1 MDRAADGRAAPA
13 CAAAGQ
19 FDAGQCWSYRLGGE
33 GVVADGMRVQVSA
46 ESLAEG
52 AIEPDL
58 IAGNVESDGA
68 DVDGDETYY
77 WTRRQARR
85 SLAFWRDLYRTL
97 TR

>member
-1 MDRAADGRAAPA
+1 
-13 CAAAGQ
+13 
-19 FDAGQCWSYRLGGE
+19 
-33 GVVADGMRVQVSA
+33 VADGMRVQVSA
-46 ESLAEG
+46 ESLAED

-58 IAGNVESDGA
+58 IAGNIASDGA
-68 DVDGDETYY
+68 DEGQETYC

>member
-1 MDRAADGRAAPA
+1 MADG
-13 CAAAGQ
+13 
-19 FDAGQCWSYRLGGE
+19 
-33 GVVADGMRVQVSA
+33 VRVQVSA
-46 ESLAEG
+46 ESLAED

-58 IAGNVESDGA
+58 IACNVESDGA

-85 SLAFWRDLYRTL
+85 SLAFLRDLYGTM